1 MMASKRARFIAIA
14 LLTLIVAATFIE
26 LGVWQLHRAQEV
38 QLLNRPKPEQPEVD
52 LQSIAKPSENLVG
65 GAINRLVRFTGH
77 YLVEYLAPNQS
88 YLPVNKSDSRSK
100 VVGTL
105 NVGLFK
111 VDSPIRSAAILV
123 VRGIGIQTLP
133 QGEISILGRLYPH
146 QSADHANGSTT
157 ILSRI
162 DPALVA
168 GVKDVVLFDGYVIAT
183 SETDATGK
191 VIPTTRISAP
201 PITAGVP
208 GFYWQHLSYVF
219 IWWSMAAL
227 VLYAPIW
234 SRRSRAKT

>member
-1 MMASKRARFIAIA
+1 MMASKHTRFISIA
-14 LLTLIVAATFIE
+14 LLTLIIAATFIE

-38 QLLNRPKPEQPEVD
+38 QHLNQPKPEQPLID
-52 LQSIAKPSENLVG
+52 LNTIAKPSENLVG
-65 GAINRLVRFTGH
+65 DAINRLVRFTGH
-77 YLVEYLAPNQS
+77 YLVPYLAPNQS
-88 YLPVNKSDSRSK
+88 YVPINTSDSRSK

-111 VDSPIRSAAILV
+111 VDPPSSSAAILV
-123 VRGIGIQTLP
+123 VRGTGNQTLP
-133 QGEISILGRLYPH
+133 QGEISISGRLYPH
-146 QSADHANGSTT
+146 QSTDHANSSTN

-168 GVKDVVLFDGYVIAT
+168 GVKDVVLFDGYVIVT
-183 SETDATGK
+183 SEKDATGK

-201 PITAGVP
+201 AIKVGVP

-219 IWWSMAAL
+219 IWWSMAVL

-234 SRRSRAKT
+234 SRRTRAKS